1 METNRIRRAKQ
12 RAKELSSKDGITHQ
26 QALDA
31 VARQAGYA
39 HWAEMLSA
47 PTDGKI
53 EQGGVDVLAHRWF
66 AVSASSDRHVKSHF
80 YAAPA
85 LLLGRERTVGSVKVL
100 RILMDI
106 AHEDLGEAM
115 DGPSFGSW
123 LERRISEWR
132 DAPSGR
138 PFGLLA
144 EFVASRHPDIDECD
158 LLASDDAEV
167 FEGTMRSYSEAA
179 ALEGRLPA
187 DAIERLSLPSSG
199 ILAAVMTDAGLRFPL
214 TDEEREAFVGACSSY
229 GGDVLGRPMEILL
242 GIMGCRSKNVGAV
255 VGALRVDQ
263 GGYWL
268 PSLGELV
275 SSDRVLF
282 PRSTR
287 SGAVGAITPETVLSL
302 AGREGPSLFLEWLA
316 DVVSKAGTASTGFS
330 YNPIL
335 LMIDKGIAYPRERS
349 EVVDVLA
356 LLFSGASTAHEV
368 QEVRRVLASFMD
380 VAEAGAVAG
389 TLGEVHPRLVSGLT
403 LDAVAALVDLAI
415 EKGIGQVVLYG
426 RISGA
431 SDETLGV
438 LRNVGR
444 YGSTGPLR
452 MLAWVRSSLEIG
464 ARIR

>member
-1 METNRIRRAKQ
+1 METNRIRRARQ

-31 VARQAGYA
+31 VARQAGHA
-39 HWAEMLSA
+39 HWADMLSA
-47 PTDGKI
+47 PPGGKT

-66 AVSASSDRHVKSHF
+66 AVSASSANHVQSHF
-80 YAAPA
+80 YAVPA
-85 LLLGRERTVGSVKVL
+85 LLLGRERTIDSMKLL
-100 RILMDI
+100 RVLMDI

-115 DGPSFGSW
+115 DGPSFRSW
-123 LERRISEWR
+123 LEQRTAEWR
-132 DAPSGR
+132 RTPVGR
-138 PFGLLA
+138 PFGVLA
-144 EFVASRHPDIDECD
+144 EFVASRRPDIDGCD
-158 LLASDDAEV
+158 LLASDDEAV
-167 FEGTMRSYSEAA
+167 FEGTMTSYAA
-179 ALEGRLPA
+179 AAAQEGRLPV
-187 DAIERLSLPSSG
+187 DAMERLSLPSSG
-199 ILAAVMTDAGLRFPL
+199 ILAAVMTNAGLCFPL
-214 TDEEREAFVGACSSY
+214 TDEEREAFAAACSSF
-229 GGDVLGRPMEILL
+229 GSDVLGRPMETLL
-242 GIMGCRSKNVGAV
+242 GIMACRSQNVRAAV
-255 VGALRVDQ
+255 GGLRVDRRM
-263 GGYWL
+263 YWL

-275 SSDRVLF
+275 ASDRVLF

-287 SGAVGAITPETVLSL
+287 SGAVGPITPETVLSL
-302 AGREGPSLFLEWLA
+302 AGLEGPSLFLEWLA

-335 LMIDKGIAYPRERS
+335 LRIDKGIAYPRERS

-356 LLFSGASTAHEV
+356 LLFSGASTARDV
-368 QEVRRVLASFMD
+368 LEVRRVLASFMD

-389 TLGEVHPRLVSGLT
+389 TLREVHPCLVSGLT

-444 YGSTGPLR
+444 YGSTEPSR
-452 MLAWVRSSLEIG
+452 MLARVRSSLEIC
-464 ARIR
+464 ASIR